1 MGGSVGRGGEDER
14 AESAC
19 AGRYH
24 AVQRAIGLAP
34 RFPAVDEM
42 AFKATGGRS
51 KNDFFIKRGTQPDS
65 KKTEIPLLIGGGGG
79 LRF

>member
-1 MGGSVGRGGEDER
+1 LACWESPWGESVGGSVGRGGEDER

-34 RFPAVDEM
+34 RFPAVADM
-42 AFKATGGRS
+42 AFKATGGR
-51 KNDFFIKRGTQPDS
+51 
-65 KKTEIPLLIGGGGG
+65 LIGEEIQ
-79 LRF
+79 RRS